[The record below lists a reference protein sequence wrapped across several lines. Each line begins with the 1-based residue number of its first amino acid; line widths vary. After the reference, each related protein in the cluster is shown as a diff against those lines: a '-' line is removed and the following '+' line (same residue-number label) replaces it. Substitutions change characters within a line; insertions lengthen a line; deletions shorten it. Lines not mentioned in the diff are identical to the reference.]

1 MVFQKLTDEQKQ
13 QLFDL
18 KEFKSKESIASIR
31 ALVMRGASM
40 AEAKKEVVEREKA
53 KNDYIDQ
60 IDKEMKIYQDN
71 TKGADNIITT
81 IEKEEAKAETS
92 PKPKRG
98 RKAKKTEEE
107 ITNYATSE
115 TQIALVEEPAPT
127 KRKRG
132 KKAVAQ
138 KNTPPEDTTPEDTPP
153 EVAQEVKP
161 KRGRKPRD
169 FNVEL
174 TI

>member
-13 QLFDL
+13 KLFEL
-18 KEFKSKESIASIR
+18 KETQSKEYIASLR
-31 ALVMRGASM
+31 ALIMRGASM
-40 AEAKKEVVEREKA
+40 EEAAKVVIERDAVKKAYLEAIEQEIEAKREKP
-53 KNDYIDQ
+53 
-60 IDKEMKIYQDN
+60 
-71 TKGADNIITT
+71 
-81 IEKEEAKAETS
+81 KEEATEEA
-92 PKPKRG
+92 PLKPKRG

>member
-18 KEFKSKESIASIR
+18 KETQSKEYIASLR
-31 ALVMRGASM
+31 ALIMRGASIE
-40 AEAKKEVVEREKA
+40 EANKVVVERDAVKKAYLEQIELEIEAKREKP
-53 KNDYIDQ
+53 
-60 IDKEMKIYQDN
+60 
-71 TKGADNIITT
+71 
-81 IEKEEAKAETS
+81 KEEAKTETS

-98 RKAKKTEEE
+98 RKAKQTEEE

-138 KNTPPEDTTPEDTPP
+138 KNTPPEDTTPEI
-153 EVAQEVKP
+153 AQEVKP

>member
-13 QLFDL
+13 KLFEL
-18 KEFKSKESIASIR
+18 KETQSKEYIASLR
-31 ALVMRGASM
+31 ALIMRGASIE
-40 AEAKKEVVEREKA
+40 EANKVVVERDAVKKAYLEAIEQEIEAKREKP
-53 KNDYIDQ
+53 
-60 IDKEMKIYQDN
+60 
-71 TKGADNIITT
+71 
-81 IEKEEAKAETS
+81 KEEA
-92 PKPKRG
+92 PLKPKRG

-115 TQIALVEEPAPT
+115 TQIALVEDPKPS

-132 KKAVAQ
+132 KKETAPQ
-138 KNTPPEDTTPEDTPP
+138 PPPPEETPPEETP
-153 EVAQEVKP
+153 AQEAKP
-161 KRGRKPRD
+161 KRGRKPKD

>member
-18 KEFKSKESIASIR
+18 KETQSKEYIASLR
-31 ALVMRGASM
+31 ALIMRGASIE
-40 AEAKKEVVEREKA
+40 EANKVVVERDAVKKAYLEQIELEIEAKREKP
-53 KNDYIDQ
+53 
-60 IDKEMKIYQDN
+60 
-71 TKGADNIITT
+71 
-81 IEKEEAKAETS
+81 KEEAKTETS

-98 RKAKKTEEE
+98 RKAKQTEEE

-115 TQIALVEEPAPT
+115 TQIALVEDPKPT

-138 KNTPPEDTTPEDTPP
+138 EDTTPEDTPP

>member
-18 KEFKSKESIASIR
+18 KEFKSKESISSIR

-40 AEAKKEVVEREKA
+40 AEAKKEVLEREKA

-60 IDKEMKIYQDN
+60 LDKEMKIYQDN
-71 TKGADNIITT
+71 NNGADKA
-81 IEKEEAKAETS
+81 KEQEAETS

-115 TQIALVEEPAPT
+115 TQIALVEDPKPS

-132 KKAVAQ
+132 KKETAPQ
-138 KNTPPEDTTPEDTPP
+138 PPPPEETPPEETP
-153 EVAQEVKP
+153 AQEAKP
-161 KRGRKPRD
+161 KRGRKPKD

>member
-13 QLFDL
+13 KLFEL
-18 KEFKSKESIASIR
+18 KETQSKEYIASLR
-31 ALVMRGASM
+31 ALIMRGASM
-40 AEAKKEVVEREKA
+40 EEANKVVVERDAVKKAYLEAIEQEIEAKREKP
-53 KNDYIDQ
+53 
-60 IDKEMKIYQDN
+60 
-71 TKGADNIITT
+71 
-81 IEKEEAKAETS
+81 KEEAKTETS

-115 TQIALVEEPAPT
+115 TQIALVEDPKPT

-132 KKAVAQ
+132 KKETAPQ
-138 KNTPPEDTTPEDTPP
+138 PPPPEETPPEETP
-153 EVAQEVKP
+153 AQEAKP
-161 KRGRKPRD
+161 KRGRKPKD

>member
-18 KEFKSKESIASIR
+18 KETQSKEYIASLR
-31 ALVMRGASM
+31 ALIMRGASIE
-40 AEAKKEVVEREKA
+40 EANKVVVERDAVKKAYLEAIEQEIEAKREKP
-53 KNDYIDQ
+53 
-60 IDKEMKIYQDN
+60 
-71 TKGADNIITT
+71 
-81 IEKEEAKAETS
+81 KEEA
-92 PKPKRG
+92 PLKPKRG

-153 EVAQEVKP
+153 EAAQEVKP

>member
-13 QLFDL
+13 KLFEL
-18 KEFKSKESIASIR
+18 KETQSKEYIASLR
-31 ALVMRGASM
+31 ALIMRGASM
-40 AEAKKEVVEREKA
+40 EEANKVVVERDTVKKAYLEQIELEIEAKREKP
-53 KNDYIDQ
+53 
-60 IDKEMKIYQDN
+60 
-71 TKGADNIITT
+71 
-81 IEKEEAKAETS
+81 KEEATEEA
-92 PKPKRG
+92 PLKPKRG

-115 TQIALVEEPAPT
+115 TQIALVEDPKPT

>member
-18 KEFKSKESIASIR
+18 KEFKSKESISSIR

-127 KRKRG
+127 KPKRG
-132 KKAVAQ
+132 KKEAAPQ
-138 KNTPPEDTTPEDTPP
+138 PPPPEETPPEETP
-153 EVAQEVKP
+153 AQEAKP
-161 KRGRKPRD
+161 KRGRKPKD

>member
-13 QLFDL
+13 KLFEL
-18 KEFKSKESIASIR
+18 KETQSKEYIASLR
-31 ALVMRGASM
+31 ALIMRGASM
-40 AEAKKEVVEREKA
+40 EEAAKVVVERDAVKKAYLEAIEQEIEAKREKP
-53 KNDYIDQ
+53 
-60 IDKEMKIYQDN
+60 
-71 TKGADNIITT
+71 
-81 IEKEEAKAETS
+81 KEEATEEA
-92 PKPKRG
+92 PLKPKRG

-115 TQIALVEEPAPT
+115 TQIALVEDPKPT

-138 KNTPPEDTTPEDTPP
+138 ETTPPEDTTPEDTPP
-153 EVAQEVKP
+153 EAAQEVKP

>member
-18 KEFKSKESIASIR
+18 KETQSKEYIASLR
-31 ALVMRGASM
+31 ALIMRGASIE
-40 AEAKKEVVEREKA
+40 EANKVVVERDAVKKAYLEQIEQEIEAKREKP
-53 KNDYIDQ
+53 
-60 IDKEMKIYQDN
+60 
-71 TKGADNIITT
+71 
-81 IEKEEAKAETS
+81 KEEAKTETS

-98 RKAKKTEEE
+98 RKAKQTEEE

-115 TQIALVEEPAPT
+115 TQIALVEDPKPS

-132 KKAVAQ
+132 KKETAPQ
-138 KNTPPEDTTPEDTPP
+138 PPPPEETPPEETP
-153 EVAQEVKP
+153 AQEAKP
-161 KRGRKPRD
+161 KRGRKPKD

>member
-18 KEFKSKESIASIR
+18 KGTQSKEYIASLR
-31 ALVMRGASM
+31 ALIMRGASIE
-40 AEAKKEVVEREKA
+40 EANKVVVERDAVKKAYLEQIEQEIEAKREKP
-53 KNDYIDQ
+53 
-60 IDKEMKIYQDN
+60 
-71 TKGADNIITT
+71 
-81 IEKEEAKAETS
+81 KEEAKAETS

-115 TQIALVEEPAPT
+115 TQIALVEDPKPS

-132 KKAVAQ
+132 KKETAPQ
-138 KNTPPEDTTPEDTPP
+138 PPPPEETPPEETP
-153 EVAQEVKP
+153 AQEAKP
-161 KRGRKPRD
+161 KRGRKPKD

>member
-71 TKGADNIITT
+71 TK
-81 IEKEEAKAETS
+81 EEAKQETS

-115 TQIALVEEPAPT
+115 TQIALVEDPKPS

-132 KKAVAQ
+132 KKETAPQ
-138 KNTPPEDTTPEDTPP
+138 PPPPEETPPEETP
-153 EVAQEVKP
+153 AQEAKP
-161 KRGRKPRD
+161 KRGRKPKD

>member
-13 QLFDL
+13 KLFEL
-18 KEFKSKESIASIR
+18 KETQSKEYIASLR
-31 ALVMRGASM
+31 ALIMRGASM
-40 AEAKKEVVEREKA
+40 EEAAKVVVERDAVKKAYLEAIEQEIEAKREKP
-53 KNDYIDQ
+53 
-60 IDKEMKIYQDN
+60 
-71 TKGADNIITT
+71 
-81 IEKEEAKAETS
+81 KEEAKTETS

-127 KRKRG
+127 KPKRG
-132 KKAVAQ
+132 KKAAASQ
-138 KNTPPEDTTPEDTPP
+138 PPPEETPPEETP
-153 EVAQEVKP
+153 AQEVKP
-161 KRGRKPRD
+161 KRGRKPKD

>member
-18 KEFKSKESIASIR
+18 KEFKSKESISSIR

-40 AEAKKEVVEREKA
+40 AEAKKEVLEREKA

-60 IDKEMKIYQDN
+60 LDKEMKIYQDN
-71 TKGADNIITT
+71 NNGADKA
-81 IEKEEAKAETS
+81 KEQEAETS

-132 KKAVAQ
+132 KKETAPQ
-138 KNTPPEDTTPEDTPP
+138 PPPPEETPPEETP
-153 EVAQEVKP
+153 AQEAKP
-161 KRGRKPRD
+161 KRGRKPKD

>member
-18 KEFKSKESIASIR
+18 KEFKSKESISSIR

-40 AEAKKEVVEREKA
+40 VEAKKEVLEREKA

-60 IDKEMKIYQDN
+60 LDKEMKIYQDN
-71 TKGADNIITT
+71 TK
-81 IEKEEAKAETS
+81 EEAKQETS

-98 RKAKKTEEE
+98 RKAKQTEEE

-115 TQIALVEEPAPT
+115 TQIALVEDPKPS

-132 KKAVAQ
+132 KKETAPQ
-138 KNTPPEDTTPEDTPP
+138 PPPPEETPPEETP
-153 EVAQEVKP
+153 AQEAKP
-161 KRGRKPRD
+161 KRGRKPKD

>member
-1 MVFQKLTDEQKQ
+1 MVFQKLTGEQKQ
-13 QLFDL
+13 KLFEL
-18 KEFKSKESIASIR
+18 KETQSKEYIASLR
-31 ALVMRGASM
+31 ALIMRGASM
-40 AEAKKEVVEREKA
+40 EEAAKVVIERDAVKKAYLEAIEQEIEAKREKP
-53 KNDYIDQ
+53 
-60 IDKEMKIYQDN
+60 
-71 TKGADNIITT
+71 
-81 IEKEEAKAETS
+81 KEEATEEA
-92 PKPKRG
+92 PLKPKRG

-138 KNTPPEDTTPEDTPP
+138 KNTHPEDTTPEDTPP

>member
-13 QLFDL
+13 KLFEL
-18 KEFKSKESIASIR
+18 KETQSKEYIASLR
-31 ALVMRGASM
+31 ALIMRGASIE
-40 AEAKKEVVEREKA
+40 EANKVVVERDAVKKAYLEQIELEIEAKREKP
-53 KNDYIDQ
+53 
-60 IDKEMKIYQDN
+60 
-71 TKGADNIITT
+71 
-81 IEKEEAKAETS
+81 KEEAKTETS

-98 RKAKKTEEE
+98 RKAKNTEEE

-115 TQIALVEEPAPT
+115 TQIALVEDPKPS

-132 KKAVAQ
+132 KKETAPQ
-138 KNTPPEDTTPEDTPP
+138 PPPPEETPPEETP
-153 EVAQEVKP
+153 AQEAKP
-161 KRGRKPRD
+161 KRGRKPKD

>member
-31 ALVMRGASM
+31 ALVMRGLSM

-53 KNDYIDQ
+53 KSDYIDQ
-60 IDKEMKIYQDN
+60 LDKEMKIYQDN
-71 TKGADNIITT
+71 NNGADKA
-81 IEKEEAKAETS
+81 KEQETETS

-98 RKAKKTEEE
+98 RKAKQTEEE

-115 TQIALVEEPAPT
+115 TQIALVEDPKPS

-132 KKAVAQ
+132 KKETAPQ
-138 KNTPPEDTTPEDTPP
+138 PPPPEETPPEETP
-153 EVAQEVKP
+153 AQEAKP
-161 KRGRKPRD
+161 KRGR
-169 FNVEL
+169 
-174 TI
+174 

>member
-18 KEFKSKESIASIR
+18 KETQGKEYIASLR
-31 ALVMRGASM
+31 ALIMRGASM
-40 AEAKKEVVEREKA
+40 EEAAKVVIERDAVKKAYLEAIEQEIEAKREKP
-53 KNDYIDQ
+53 
-60 IDKEMKIYQDN
+60 
-71 TKGADNIITT
+71 
-81 IEKEEAKAETS
+81 KEEATEEA
-92 PKPKRG
+92 PLKPKRG

>member
-18 KEFKSKESIASIR
+18 KETQSKESISSIR

-40 AEAKKEVVEREKA
+40 AEAKKEVLEREKA

-60 IDKEMKIYQDN
+60 LDKEMKIYQDN
-71 TKGADNIITT
+71 NNGADKA
-81 IEKEEAKAETS
+81 KEQEAETS

-127 KRKRG
+127 KPKRG
-132 KKAVAQ
+132 KKAAASQ
-138 KNTPPEDTTPEDTPP
+138 PPPEETPPEETP
-153 EVAQEVKP
+153 AQEAKP
-161 KRGRKPRD
+161 KRGRKPKD

>member
-18 KEFKSKESIASIR
+18 KETQSKEYIASLR
-31 ALVMRGASM
+31 ALIMRGASIE
-40 AEAKKEVVEREKA
+40 EANKVVVERDAVKKAYLEQIELEIEAKREKP
-53 KNDYIDQ
+53 
-60 IDKEMKIYQDN
+60 
-71 TKGADNIITT
+71 
-81 IEKEEAKAETS
+81 KEEAKTETS

-98 RKAKKTEEE
+98 RKAKQTEEE

-115 TQIALVEEPAPT
+115 TQIALVEDPKPT

-138 KNTPPEDTTPEDTPP
+138 EDTTPEDTPP
-153 EVAQEVKP
+153 EIAQEVKP

>member
-1 MVFQKLTDEQKQ
+1 
-13 QLFDL
+13 
-18 KEFKSKESIASIR
+18 
-31 ALVMRGASM
+31 
-40 AEAKKEVVEREKA
+40 
-53 KNDYIDQ
+53 
-60 IDKEMKIYQDN
+60 MKIYQDN
-71 TKGADNIITT
+71 TKGADNISTT
-81 IEKEEAKAETS
+81 IEKEEAKQETS

-138 KNTPPEDTTPEDTPP
+138 DTTPEDTPP

-161 KRGRKPRD
+161 RRGRKPRD

>member
-18 KEFKSKESIASIR
+18 KETQSKEYIASLR
-31 ALVMRGASM
+31 ALIMRGASM
-40 AEAKKEVVEREKA
+40 EEANKVVVERDAVKKAYLEQIELEIEAKREKP
-53 KNDYIDQ
+53 
-60 IDKEMKIYQDN
+60 
-71 TKGADNIITT
+71 
-81 IEKEEAKAETS
+81 KEEAKTETS

-115 TQIALVEEPAPT
+115 TQIALVEDPKPT

-138 KNTPPEDTTPEDTPP
+138 ETTPPEDTPP
-153 EVAQEVKP
+153 EAAQEVKP

>member
-13 QLFDL
+13 KLFEL
-18 KEFKSKESIASIR
+18 KETQSKEYIASLR
-31 ALVMRGASM
+31 ALIMRGASIE
-40 AEAKKEVVEREKA
+40 EANKVVVERDAVKKAYLEQIELEIEAKREKP
-53 KNDYIDQ
+53 
-60 IDKEMKIYQDN
+60 
-71 TKGADNIITT
+71 
-81 IEKEEAKAETS
+81 KEEAKTETS

-115 TQIALVEEPAPT
+115 TQIALVEDPKPS

-132 KKAVAQ
+132 KKETAPQ
-138 KNTPPEDTTPEDTPP
+138 PPPPEETPPEETP
-153 EVAQEVKP
+153 AQEVKP
-161 KRGRKPRD
+161 KRGRKPKD

>member
-1 MVFQKLTDEQKQ
+1 
-13 QLFDL
+13 
-18 KEFKSKESIASIR
+18 
-31 ALVMRGASM
+31 MRGASIE
-40 AEAKKEVVEREKA
+40 EANKVVVERDAVKKAYLEAIEQEIEAKREKP
-53 KNDYIDQ
+53 
-60 IDKEMKIYQDN
+60 
-71 TKGADNIITT
+71 
-81 IEKEEAKAETS
+81 KEEA
-92 PKPKRG
+92 PLKPKRG

-138 KNTPPEDTTPEDTPP
+138 DTTPEDTPP

>member
-13 QLFDL
+13 KLFEL
-18 KEFKSKESIASIR
+18 KETQSKEYIASLR
-31 ALVMRGASM
+31 ALIMRGASIE
-40 AEAKKEVVEREKA
+40 EANKVVVERDAVKKAYLEQIELEIEAKREKP
-53 KNDYIDQ
+53 
-60 IDKEMKIYQDN
+60 
-71 TKGADNIITT
+71 
-81 IEKEEAKAETS
+81 KEEAKTETS

-98 RKAKKTEEE
+98 RKAKQTEEE

-127 KRKRG
+127 KPKRG
-132 KKAVAQ
+132 KKAAASQ
-138 KNTPPEDTTPEDTPP
+138 PPPEETPPEETP
-153 EVAQEVKP
+153 AQEAKP
-161 KRGRKPRD
+161 KRGRKPKD

>member
-18 KEFKSKESIASIR
+18 KEFKSKESISSIR

-40 AEAKKEVVEREKA
+40 AEAKKEVLEREKA

-60 IDKEMKIYQDN
+60 LDKEMKIYQDN
-71 TKGADNIITT
+71 TK
-81 IEKEEAKAETS
+81 EEAKQETS

-115 TQIALVEEPAPT
+115 TQIALVEDPKPS

-132 KKAVAQ
+132 KKETAPQ
-138 KNTPPEDTTPEDTPP
+138 PPPPEETPPEETP
-153 EVAQEVKP
+153 AQEAKP
-161 KRGRKPRD
+161 KRGRKPKD

>member
-13 QLFDL
+13 KLFEL
-18 KEFKSKESIASIR
+18 KETQSKEYIASLR
-31 ALVMRGASM
+31 ALIMRGASM
-40 AEAKKEVVEREKA
+40 EEAAKVVIERDAVKKAYLEAIEQEIEAKREKP
-53 KNDYIDQ
+53 
-60 IDKEMKIYQDN
+60 KEA
-71 TKGADNIITT
+71 T
-81 IEKEEAKAETS
+81 EEA
-92 PKPKRG
+92 PLKPKRG

-107 ITNYATSE
+107 IANYATSE

-153 EVAQEVKP
+153 EDTPPEVAQEVKP
-161 KRGRKPRD
+161 KRVRKPRD